1 MTLFARFAA
10 WTLAILLSLTI
21 SVRAQHNKA
30 LADSIN
36 TLATPA
42 QGHVG
47 TFVLDLEAGDSC
59 MTNAS
64 DHFPMLS
71 VYKFP
76 LALYVLD
83 QVDKGKLSL
92 ETPVDIQKKEWEKMN
107 SPMLNKYQQE
117 NFTLTI
123 RQILAATVSSSDNVG
138 CDLLFRLVGG
148 PEVVNTY
155 IHGLGVSAIHII
167 YTEMQ
172 MAADW
177 NKQYENW
184 STTPAMGRLLH
195 LFYTAR
201 LLSPASTKLLLQWM
215 TESTSPRR
223 IQGALPAGT
232 IVAHK
237 TGTSNTNAAGITAA
251 TNDVGII
258 TLPNGHH
265 LAIVVYVADAKAD
278 DPTRLAV
285 ISKIGLAAYTHYSGA
300 TPQKSAVNSQK
311 STATPQ
317 K

>member
-83 QVDKGKLSL
+83 QVDKGKVSL

-117 NFTLTI
+117 HFTLTI

-138 CDLLFRLVGG
+138 CDLL
-148 PEVVNTY
+148 
-155 IHGLGVSAIHII
+155 
-167 YTEMQ
+167 YT
-172 MAADW
+172 
-177 NKQYENW
+177 
-184 STTPAMGRLLH
+184 G
-195 LFYTAR
+195 R
-201 LLSPASTKLLLQWM
+201 LLSPASTQLLLQWM

-223 IQGALPAGT
+223 IQGQLPAGT
-232 IVAHK
+232 VVAHK

-251 TNDVGII
+251 TNDVGFI

-265 LAIVVYVADAKAD
+265 LAIVVYVADARAD
-278 DPTRLAV
+278 DATRLTV
-285 ISKIGLAAYTHYSGA
+285 ISKIGLAAYTHYA
-300 TPQKSAVNSQK
+300 TIH
-311 STATPQ
+311 
-317 K
+317 

>member
-1 MTLFARFAA
+1 MTAFARSAGGIPAFLLAL
-10 WTLAILLSLTI
+10 TL
-21 SVRAQHNKA
+21 SVQAQHNNA

-47 TFVLDLEAGDSC
+47 TFVLDLESGDSC
-59 MTNAS
+59 TTNEA

-71 VYKFP
+71 VFKFP

-92 ETPVDIQKKEWEKMN
+92 ETSIDIQKREWEKIN
-107 SPMLNKYQQE
+107 SPMLNKYPQE
-117 NFTLTI
+117 QVTLKI
-123 RQILAATVSSSDNVG
+123 REILAATVSSSDNVG

-155 IHGLGVSAIHII
+155 VHGLGVNEINIVA
-167 YTEMQ
+167 TEMQ

-177 NKQYENW
+177 SKQYENW
-184 STTPAMGRLLH
+184 STPPAMGQLLH
-195 LFYTAR
+195 LFYAGR
-201 LLSPASTKLLLQWM
+201 LLSPANTRLLLQFM

-223 IQGALPAGT
+223 IQGQLPAGT
-232 IVAHK
+232 VVAHK
-237 TGTSNTNAAGITAA
+237 TGTSNTNTAGITAA

-265 LAIVVYVADAKAD
+265 LAVVVYVADAKAD
-278 DPTRLAV
+278 DPTRLKV
-285 ISKIGLAAYTHYSGA
+285 ISKIGLAAYTHYSG
-300 TPQKSAVNSQK
+300 K
-311 STATPQ
+311 
-317 K
+317 